1 MTPLEFIYQYAAL
14 SLEAEQRV
22 ILCAKLLCVDID
34 TLRAWLA
41 RREEHSA

>member
-1 MTPLEFIYQYAAL
+1 MTPLEFIYQYATM
-14 SLEAEQRV
+14 LEKEQR
-22 ILCAKLLCVDID
+22 ITLCAKLLCVDID

>member
-1 MTPLEFIYQYAAL
+1 MTPLEFIYQFAAML
-14 SLEAEQRV
+14 AADQRV
-22 ILCAKLLCVDID
+22 ILCAKLLCVEVE